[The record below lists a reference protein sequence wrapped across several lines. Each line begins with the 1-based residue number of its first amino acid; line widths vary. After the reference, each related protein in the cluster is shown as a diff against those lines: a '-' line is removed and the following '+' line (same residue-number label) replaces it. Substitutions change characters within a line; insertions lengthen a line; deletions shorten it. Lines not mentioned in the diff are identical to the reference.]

1 MGALTGCAALLS
13 RALGSVPAWLH
24 LDLQLLL
31 HLTVAASLPA
41 SCIITLPLLH
51 CTGAAAGG
59 HYTAMCRV
67 PQAGGSQDDA
77 WYSFNDENV
86 SRVNPSQASK
96 PTSCC

>member
-1 MGALTGCAALLS
+1 MPTLPAPAA
-13 RALGSVPAWLH
+13 
-24 LDLQLLL
+24 
-31 HLTVAASLPA
+31 AASASPPTSPSVSLLPA
-41 SCIITLPLLH
+41 LPLLPIA
-51 CTGAAAGG
+51 GAAGG

-96 PTSCC
+96 PSRCC